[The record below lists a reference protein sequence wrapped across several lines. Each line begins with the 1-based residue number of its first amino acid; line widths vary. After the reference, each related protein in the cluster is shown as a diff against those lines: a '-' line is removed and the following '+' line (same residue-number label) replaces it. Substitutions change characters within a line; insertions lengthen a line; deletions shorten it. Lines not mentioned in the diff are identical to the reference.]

1 MQIVEVNNTQTAQEF
16 LDINRT
22 LNRHN
27 PCYISPLD
35 NEVNEVFDPA
45 KNHLHQ
51 FGECKRWIL
60 RNESGDTIGRIAA
73 FTNSKYKTRGTD
85 VPIGGI
91 GFFDC
96 IHQQAAANLLFEEA
110 KKWLENKGMKG
121 MDGPINFG
129 ERDKWWG
136 LMVEGFDKEPM
147 YGMSFNPAYYEEL
160 FEAYGFQ
167 NYYNQFYYGMNVHDQ
182 LPERFAERHA
192 KFAAKADY
200 RAEHIRMKNLE
211 KYAGDFVTVYNAAWA
226 QHGEVKEISREQVM
240 KLFNKMKPIMDE
252 RVIWFAYYKEEPIAM
267 FVNIPDI
274 NQFFKHFNGKFGW
287 PQKLWLLAMKLLGTN
302 KRLTGLVFGVV
313 PKFQSLGIDSYLIYE
328 CSLVL
333 TKHDWYEEY
342 EMGWAGEWNPKMV
355 NVYKSLGAKQSRRM
369 VTFRYWF
376 NREQPFEKHP
386 VMEYK

>member
-16 LDINRT
+16 LAINRT

-35 NEVNEVFDPA
+35 NEVNEVFDPS

-51 FGECKRWIL
+51 FGACNRWIL
-60 RNESGDTIGRIAA
+60 LDETGKTIGRIAA
-73 FTNSKYKTRGTD
+73 FTNSKYKTRGTEL
-85 VPIGGI
+85 PIGGI

-96 IHQQAAANLLFEEA
+96 IHQQAAANLLFDEA
-110 KKWLENKGMKG
+110 KSWLETKGMKG

-147 YGMSFNPAYYEEL
+147 YGMSFNPVYYEEL
-160 FEAYGFQ
+160 FETYGFQ
-167 NYYNQFYYGMNVHDQ
+167 NYYNQFYYGMNVHDK
-182 LPERFAERHA
+182 LPDRFSERHA

-200 RAEHIRMKNLE
+200 RSEHIRMKNLE
-211 KYAGDFVTVYNAAWA
+211 KYASDFVAVYNAAWA
-226 QHGEVKEISREQVM
+226 QHGEVKEISGEQVI

-252 RVIWFAYYKEEPIAM
+252 RVIWFAYYKEDPIAM

-274 NQFFKHFNGKFGW
+274 NQYFKHFNGKFGW
-287 PQKLWLLAMKLLGTN
+287 LQKLRLLAMKWRGTN

-313 PKFQSLGIDSYLIYE
+313 PKFQSLGIDSFLIKE
-328 CSLVL
+328 SSIIL
-333 TKHDWYEEY
+333 TKNDWYEEY

-369 VTFRYWF
+369 VTYRYWF
-376 NREQPFEKHP
+376 NPEHPFEKHP